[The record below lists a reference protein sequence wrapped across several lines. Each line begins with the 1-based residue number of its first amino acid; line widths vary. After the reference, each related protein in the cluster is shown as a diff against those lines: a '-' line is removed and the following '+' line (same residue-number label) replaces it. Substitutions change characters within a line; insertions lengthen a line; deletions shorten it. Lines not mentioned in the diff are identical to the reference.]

1 MATSADRA
9 LDLLDEIAARPA
21 PTGLMELATAA
32 GLDKSTA
39 SRLLAV
45 LCGRGLVTRD
55 PDTRRYEPG
64 PALLLLATR
73 VLDNSPLRATAHSH
87 LQRLRD
93 ASGETVTLQLRVGL
107 QRVCVDGADSSQP
120 VRRVAHIGEANPLYV
135 GVTGKVITA
144 FLPSEQVASVLADGA
159 SAGRDMSR
167 LPRELELIRRRGYH
181 ASIGDKGVGIAGIS
195 APVLTSR
202 GVIAGLTVSGPHDRW
217 TVPRM
222 EEFAPTLLAA
232 AREVS
237 TALGGR

>member
-1 MATSADRA
+1 MSTSADRA
-9 LDLLDEIAARPA
+9 FDLLDEIASRSAPA
-21 PTGLMELATAA
+21 GLIELATAA

-45 LCGRGLVTRD
+45 LCGRGLVARD

-64 PALLLLATR
+64 PALLLLATQ
-73 VLDNSPLRATAHSH
+73 VLDNSPLRSTAHNH

-93 ASGETVTLQLRVGL
+93 TSGETVTLQLRVGL

-120 VRRVAHIGEANPLYV
+120 VRRVAHIGEVNPLYV

-144 FLPSEQVASVLADGA
+144 FLPPEQVSAVLADGLA
-159 SAGRDMSR
+159 TGRDMSR
-167 LPRELELIRRRGYH
+167 LPSELELIRRRGYH
-181 ASIGDKGVGIAGIS
+181 AGIGDKSEGVAGIS

-217 TVPRM
+217 TMRRM
-222 EEFAPTLLAA
+222 AEFAPTLLAA
-232 AREVS
+232 ARDVS
-237 TALGGR
+237 AALGGR